1 MAQWN
6 AIKLTRKGL
15 QLQAVMQTGAIPLS
29 VTRAAIGNGTPGE
42 NIELLTN
49 LVSEIT
55 DVDVSIISN
64 DVKDSFAQMVIR
76 IQNGESAFYIK
87 ELGIFAEDEN
97 GNEILYAYTYADAA
111 DYMPAI
117 TDGNMTQDITVAVVI
132 GNASEVKAIINT
144 QQGVTLEQLNASI
157 EDVKSLITSEEQR
170 RKSDVLAVNENIA
183 SEKLTRESA
192 DKVLQNRIDEK
203 ADINSPIFTGPPKA
217 TTAAGGDNSTRIA
230 TTAFVK
236 NAIASKADTISPVF
250 TGSPKAPTAPKGSNS
265 TLIATTA
272 FVNSAIENIVSNA
285 YEIFKA
291 GVPDYTAQISYD
303 NEVPWV
309 YLSASSLTNNTGW
322 MKFTAPYSSSEAWCI
337 YGDCFEFYDYVTGKA
352 ASFSAGDTV
361 LVYTDTTAHKNYIM
375 PSDITWAE
383 LFHAASKN
391 GI

>member
-6 AIKLTRKGL
+6 AIKLTKKGI

-29 VTRAAIGNGTPGE
+29 VTRAAVGNGTPDE
-42 NIELLTN
+42 NIESLTG

-64 DVKDSFAQMVIR
+64 NVMDSFAQMVVR
-76 IQNGESAFYIK
+76 INNGESAFYIK

-97 GNEILYAYTYADAA
+97 GDEILYAYTYADAA
-111 DYMPAI
+111 DYMPAV

-132 GNASEVKAIINT
+132 GNASEVTAVINT
-144 QQGVTLEQLNASI
+144 QQGVTLEQLNAGI

-170 RKSDVLAVNENIA
+170 RKSDVLAVNESIA

-192 DKVLQNRIDEK
+192 DKALQNRIDEK
-203 ADINSPIFTGPPKA
+203 ADINSPIFTGTPKA
-217 TTAAGGDNSTRIA
+217 TTAAGGDNSARIA

-236 NAIASKADTISPVF
+236 NATASKADIVSPVF
-250 TGSPKAPTAPKGSNS
+250 TGYPKAPTAPNGSNS
-265 TLIATTA
+265 TVIATTA
-272 FVNSAIENIVSNA
+272 FVNSATENAVSNA

-291 GVPDYTAQISYD
+291 GVPDCTTQISYD

-309 YLSASSLTNNTGW
+309 YIPILSLTNNTEW
-322 MKFTAPYSSSEAWCI
+322 IKFTAPYSSSETWCI
-337 YGDCFEFYDYVTGKA
+337 SGDCWGFYDYVTGKE
-352 ASFSAGDTV
+352 ASFSVGDTV
-361 LVYTDTTAHKNYIM
+361 LVYTDTTARKNYIM